1 MLYGFIFFTSQ
12 PMYICCTWKNDHSWS
27 NIKKHLWKNWRVIS
41 FTLYL
46 IKRIQKVHGNVTR
59 GRFSLLSSFYMIH
72 KVQRNVTRGRFSLLS
87 SFYMI
92 HKVHGNVTRGR
103 FSLLS
108 SFYMIHKVQGNVT
121 RGRFSLL
128 SSFYMNHKVQ
138 REVTRGRFS
147 LLSSFY
153 IIHKM
158 MPWSPKFAYF
168 CNFRTFICVFN
179 VSSGMSL
186 LSVGLGGNRNY
197 WPRPSY

>member
-1 MLYGFIFFTSQ
+1 MHQWMRS
-12 PMYICCTWKNDHSWS
+12 
-27 NIKKHLWKNWRVIS
+27 
-41 FTLYL
+41 
-46 IKRIQKVHGNVTR
+46 
-59 GRFSLLSSFYMIH
+59 SSFEIG
-72 KVQRNVTRGRFSLLS
+72 VQYHPPAFGRRSILNPNFSEFRWYSPIRPRQTHSILSLLS

-186 LSVGLGGNRNY
+186 LSVGLGGTGGSPITRFFGPQKNRVIGN
-197 WPRPSY
+197 PRYRRSF

>member
-46 IKRIQKVHGNVTR
+46 IKRIHKVHG
-59 GRFSLLSSFYMIH
+59 
-72 KVQRNVTRGRFSLLS
+72 NVTRGRFSLLS